1 MTDNELKKL
10 VGAEGEE
17 VEHDPVVTFLY
28 VLMRDHLP
36 LGNVAN
42 VIIDLEAGERLGV
55 GFGYTFTNEHLAGYA
70 RELRDRLA
78 RLEPADL
85 GEERPPSEI
94 PEEAA
99 KRLGV
104 DIIDMMDRA
113 EVPSEGP
120 PPPKD
125 LDPLATNAAG
135 ASEEAVEELKEVAEQ
150 VGATPDPIYT
160 EEPEDDEDDATPV
173 PGDEEPEGTTDAEGG
188 GEGA

>member
-1 MTDNELKKL
+1 MTDDELKKL
-10 VGAEGEE
+10 VGADGEE

-36 LGNVAN
+36 LGHVAN
-42 VIIDLEAGERLGV
+42 VVIDLEAGDRLGV
-55 GFGYTFTNEHLAGYA
+55 GFGYTFSNKHLAAYA
-70 RELRDRLA
+70 RELRGRLT

-85 GEERPPSEI
+85 GEERPPVEI

-113 EVPSEGP
+113 EAPPVPM
-120 PPPKD
+120 KD
-125 LDPLATNAAG
+125 MDPTGTDCSG
-135 ASEEAVEELKEVAEQ
+135 ASEEAVEELKAVAEQ

-160 EEPEDDEDDATPV
+160 EEPKEDEDDATPV
-173 PGDEEPEGTTDAEGG
+173 PGDDGAEGPTETEG
-188 GEGA
+188 RGEGA